1 MWWHTRWYGG
11 GSELT
16 IDCGEGGGGTR
27 GLEKGDPSFFYADH
41 GLIASMRP
49 EWPQWLFE
57 IFTVLSY

>member
-1 MWWHTRWYGG
+1 M
-11 GSELT
+11 T